1 MMGKEA
7 AKRRMERKIADI
19 KKELMNDLD
28 YRTLNSLL
36 PYNSIS
42 SLVYEIL
49 EAGYISK
56 ELQARIGKILGERW
70 MKWK

>member
-1 MMGKEA
+1 MMSKKTAEQRIA
-7 AKRRMERKIADI
+7 EIRR
-19 KKELMNDLD
+19 ELMKSID
-28 YRTLNSLL
+28 YRAPNSFI
-36 PYNSIS
+36 PYNSVSI
-42 SLVYEIL
+42 LADEIL